1 MVRVAETDNDHYL
14 YRHMI
19 SSSTASTTMAKK
31 KLSVLDVLD
40 NDPMNLLSNPD
51 EDGEYEAEQSGHISV
66 NGEDDKES
74 DEDDEREDEEDEE
87 EVIIMM
93 PSPPTTTSKKHGKRK
108 HDNEGKSLSI
118 ASSGSRI
125 HCICHTDTDNAPI
138 IKKINYILSITTAI
152 EMKKPVSRRTTKSQS
167 LQLSS
172 DNEWD
177 TVKAQILQKISVSSP
192 SKAVDFNNYN
202 FMFHIPRVV
211 SKPGAPLTNAPEYA
225 FMIENA
231 IKAKTPMVNLN
242 IIENTQA
249 GESDKE
255 NESDEG
261 EGPGGKSKKNG
272 TKVRICS
279 TFPPPS

>member
-1 MVRVAETDNDHYL
+1 
-14 YRHMI
+14 
-19 SSSTASTTMAKK
+19 MAKRK
-31 KLSVLDVLD
+31 PSVLDVLD
-40 NDPMNLLSNPD
+40 SDPLNLLGNPD
-51 EDGEYEAEQSGHISV
+51 EDGEYEAEQSDHISV
-66 NGEDDKES
+66 NGEDDEES
-74 DEDDEREDEEDEE
+74 DEDDEQECDEDDEDDEEDI
-87 EVIIMM
+87 VMM
-93 PSPPTTTSKKHGKRK
+93 PSPPPTTSKKLGKRK
-108 HDNEGKSLSI
+108 RDNGGKSLSV

-125 HCICHTDTDNAPI
+125 HCVCHTDTDNTPI

-152 EMKKPVSRRTTKSQS
+152 EMKKPVSRRAAKSQS

-177 TVKAQILQKISVSSP
+177 TVKAQILQKISVCTP
-192 SKAVDFNNYN
+192 SKAVVFDNYSV
-202 FMFHIPRVV
+202 MFHIPRVV

-242 IIENTQA
+242 IIKNTRA

-255 NESDEG
+255 NESGEG
-261 EGPGGKSKKNG
+261 EESGGMSKKKG

-279 TFPPPS
+279 TFPMSST